1 MSTQWYVASEGQQLG
16 PYTGEQLVQFG
27 QEGRIVAETMV
38 WAEGMAE
45 WVPASQVEGL
55 IPAPVA
61 VAVAAK
67 PVLATSNWAPPG
79 ATARPAALA
88 PAAAASP
95 YAPPRAI
102 GGPAASPMTADGS
115 YPYFP
120 IKQTSFGLWLWCL
133 IGCMLSMI
141 LAGAIMSTGQAG
153 AGTTEAASET
163 GTGIIIVAF
172 CLIGAAMICATI
184 HGIYSYI
191 ILYRAWSC
199 LRYGAP
205 RTTPGAA
212 IGLMFVPFFN
222 MYWIFQAYKGLAT
235 DWNRI
240 VQSYPDLQ
248 PAPRLSEGVF
258 LTFCIGFFIPFLNL
272 IMIFPVTA
280 QMCKGINFFAS
291 RRNPNTPSGSG
302 LAGFGGIKF
311 G

>member
-1 MSTQWYVASEGQQLG
+1 MSAQWYVASEGQQLG

-55 IPAPVA
+55 IPVPVA

-88 PAAAASP
+88 TAASASP
-95 YAPPRAI
+95 YAAPRS
-102 GGPAASPMTADGS
+102 GYGMAAPTADGT

-120 IKQTSFGLWLWCL
+120 VKSASFGLFLWTFLGMFVCFIL
-133 IGCMLSMI
+133 FGVMVYSALVSRSDNSGPSPMMFGYVFLGLGVLCSMI
-141 LAGAIMSTGQAG
+141 
-153 AGTTEAASET
+153 
-163 GTGIIIVAF
+163 
-172 CLIGAAMICATI
+172 C
-184 HGIYSYI
+184 GIYQYI
-191 ILYRAWSC
+191 LLYRAWHC
-199 LRYGAP
+199 LQYGAP
-205 RTTPGAA
+205 RSTPGKA
-212 IGLMFVPFFN
+212 IGFLFIPFFN
-222 MYWIFQAYKGLAT
+222 FYWMFVAFGGLAK

-240 VQSYPDLQ
+240 AQSYSDLKT
-248 PAPRLSEGVF
+248 APRLGETSFLLFPIFSIFLVF
-258 LTFCIGFFIPFLNL
+258 S
-272 IMIFPVTA
+272 VVS
-280 QMCKGINFFAS
+280 QMCKGINFFAY